1 MIPTTKLK
9 TNIPKPRSLRSTG
22 RPPVKASLG
31 GLSQAEQQDSFGER
45 VIDPNIALP
54 SFRVAELRS
63 ECARVTALL
72 SVFAGLLATL
82 VLSRGIM
89 SLMQEHRG
97 AAWPF
102 AALLAAMTAYEVAWL
117 RFVKRT
123 LGSAREISAATWTG
137 SILIESLLPTIA
149 VLLQLYAPF
158 PGADRALTSP
168 VVLAYFIFIV
178 LSTLHLSP
186 QLSRLT
192 GVFAASGYAAV
203 SIYAFLVV
211 PEAVSS
217 DTLWDYTISF
227 SYSAFMLIGGF
238 AAGSVAAQIRAH
250 VIVALDEARGLAKL
264 EQDLSLARTIQQG
277 LLPKAPP
284 IVEGFDIGGWNKP
297 ADETGGDYFD
307 WQQLA
312 DGRLA
317 VTIADVTGHG
327 IGPAIG
333 MAGCRAYARAGFAT
347 GTDLQSFLIHLNDLL
362 HDDLPPEKFVTM
374 AAGVLSPRE
383 ATLDLISAGHG
394 PLLFYSSQEDRFSR
408 HDAQGPPLGI
418 FPGCPYAGP
427 HTLNFILGDILVL
440 VTDGFVEWAN
450 AGGEEFGQGRLEE
463 VIRRCRDMSSLR
475 IISEL
480 YSAVVRFVG
489 SMPQF
494 DDLTALVVKR
504 V

>member
-1 MIPTTKLK
+1 MIPTTLK
-9 TNIPKPRSLRSTG
+9 TDITKPNSLRST
-22 RPPVKASLG
+22 RRASVKTSLG
-31 GLSQAEQQDSFGER
+31 DLNQAEQQDKSGER
-45 VIDPNIALP
+45 MIDSNIELP
-54 SFRVAELRS
+54 TFRVAELRS
-63 ECARVTALL
+63 ECARVKALL
-72 SVFAGLLATL
+72 SVFASLLATL

-97 AAWPF
+97 TAWPF
-102 AALLAAMTAYEVAWL
+102 AVLLAAITAYEVVWL
-117 RFVKRT
+117 KFVTRAID
-123 LGSAREISAATWTG
+123 SDREISTATWTG
-137 SILIESLLPTIA
+137 SIFIESLLPTIA
-149 VLLQLYAPF
+149 VSLQLYTAF
-158 PGADRALTSP
+158 PGPGRALTSP

-186 QLSRLT
+186 HLSRLT
-192 GVFAASGYAAV
+192 GVFAATGYAAV
-203 SIYAFLVV
+203 SIYAFLLV

-217 DTLWDYTISF
+217 DPLWDYTISF

-238 AAGSVAAQIRAH
+238 AAGSVAAQIQAH

-277 LLPKAPP
+277 LLPKESPK
-284 IVEGFDIGGWNKP
+284 IDGFDINGWNKP

-317 VTIADVTGHG
+317 VMIADVTGHG

-333 MAGCRAYARAGFAT
+333 MAGCRAYARAGFAAV
-347 GTDLQSFLIHLNDLL
+347 TDLRRFLIHINDLL
-362 HDDLPPEKFVTM
+362 HDDLPADKFVTM
-374 AAGVLSPRE
+374 AAGLLSPRE

-408 HDAQGPPLGI
+408 YDPQGPPLGV

-427 HTLNFILGDILVL
+427 HTLNFIPGDILML

-450 AGGEEFGQGRLEE
+450 AGGEEFGPQRIEE
-463 VIRRCRDMSSLR
+463 VIRRCRDMSSER
-475 IISEL
+475 IILEL

-489 SMPQF
+489 STPQL